1 MHRTVTGREEVAEA
15 NWAAKSNGRLVS
27 RMFHL
32 ATAQF
37 PAFFFKKIIIEYL
50 FSKNFYRIF
59 IYL

>member
-1 MHRTVTGREEVAEA
+1 MYRTVTGREEVAEA

-37 PAFFFKKIIIEYL
+37 PAFF
-50 FSKNFYRIF
+50 
-59 IYL
+59 